1 MVNTTAQNNDT
12 LKTSHLCNDVLVSL
26 RKITQA
32 IDLHSRS
39 LNRKY
44 GLTGPQL
51 VILQEISNN
60 KQVSVTELGRIVSL
74 SQGTVT
80 DILSRLEKKE
90 LIIKKRSQSD
100 KRRTELSVTEKSKQ
114 ILEQAPPPLQE
125 TFLESFS
132 ALEEWEQLMM
142 LSSLHR
148 IVNMMSAKQIDASPI
163 LASGPISGTEK
174 M

>member
-1 MVNTTAQNNDT
+1 MDNSRLKTDNP
-12 LKTSHLCNDVLVSL
+12 LKTSHLCDDILISL

-39 LNRKY
+39 LSRKY

-60 KQVSVTELGRIVSL
+60 DHLSVTGLGRIVSL

-80 DILSRLEKKE
+80 DILSRLEKKGF
-90 LIIKKRSQSD
+90 IIKKRSQSD
-100 KRRTELSVTEKSKQ
+100 KRRSELSVTERAVQ

-132 ALEEWEQLMM
+132 QLEEWEQLMI

-163 LASGPISGTEK
+163 LAAGPISGTEK
-174 M
+174 L

>member
-1 MVNTTAQNNDT
+1 MDNVTVEINKT
-12 LKTSHLCNDVLVSL
+12 LKTSHLCNDILVSL

-39 LNRKY
+39 LSRKY

-60 KQVSVTELGRIVSL
+60 KQLSVTGLGKIVSL

-80 DILSRLEKKE
+80 DILSRLEKKGFV
-90 LIIKKRSQSD
+90 IKRRSDTD
-100 KRRTELSVTEKSKQ
+100 KRRSELSVTEKAIQ

-132 ALEEWEQLMM
+132 TLEEWEQLMI

-163 LASGPISGTEK
+163 LASGPISGT
-174 M
+174 

>member
-1 MVNTTAQNNDT
+1 MAKVATGINNV
-12 LKTSHLCNDVLVSL
+12 LKTSHLCNDVLISL

-39 LNRKY
+39 LSRKY

-51 VILQEISNN
+51 IILQEISNN
-60 KQVSVTELGRIVSL
+60 KHISVTELGKLVSL

-80 DILSRLEKKE
+80 DILSRLEKKG
-90 LIIKKRSQSD
+90 LIHKERSQND
-100 KRRTELSVTEKSKQ
+100 KRRTELSVNEKSRQ
-114 ILEQAPPPLQE
+114 ILEKTPPPLQE

-132 ALEEWEQLMM
+132 ALEEWEQLMI

-163 LASGPISGTEK
+163 LASGPISGLDNF
-174 M
+174 

>member
-1 MVNTTAQNNDT
+1 MDNTTVELNKT
-12 LKTSHLCNDVLVSL
+12 LKTSHLCNDILVSL

-39 LNRKY
+39 LSRKY

-51 VILQEISNN
+51 IILQEISNN
-60 KQVSVTELGRIVSL
+60 EQLSVTGLGRIVSL

-80 DILSRLEKKE
+80 DILSRLEKKGFVT
-90 LIIKKRSQSD
+90 KRRSETD
-100 KRRTELSVTEKSKQ
+100 KRRSELFVTEKADKL
-114 ILEQAPPPLQE
+114 LEQTPPPLQE
-125 TFLESFS
+125 TFLESF
-132 ALEEWEQLMM
+132 ATLEEWEQLMI

-163 LASGPISGTEK
+163 LAAGPISGTEK
-174 M
+174 V